1 MTTENRQRSGRYELA
16 VERPVTI
23 IATAMN
29 IILGVALAIALVLKI
44 YMLVLTDYVCE
55 ADGATLGNLIR
66 CTATLDLVA
75 AFFAATATINAATI
89 LIVPSIEYFSR
100 ALGFAA
106 AAAFVSLMGAYV
118 AGDYDWRMTLAST
131 ALFAIV
137 FSAMSWRRL
146 WNSVLPSSAPKV
158 PPSQR
163 PESGNDRAANSS

>member
-1 MTTENRQRSGRYELA
+1 MTTESRQRSGRYELA

-146 WNSVLPSSAPKV
+146 WNSALLSNASKTPASQGQEPGDDRTTRSS
-158 PPSQR
+158 
-163 PESGNDRAANSS
+163 

>member
-1 MTTENRQRSGRYELA
+1 MTTENRQRSERYELA

-55 ADGATLGNLIR
+55 PDGATLGNLIR
-66 CTATLDLVA
+66 CTAMLDLVA
-75 AFFAATATINAATI
+75 AVLAAAAALNAATA

-131 ALFAIV
+131 ALFAII
-137 FSAMSWRRL
+137 FAAMSWRRL
-146 WNSVLPSSAPKV
+146 WNSMLPSDAPKV
-158 PPSQR
+158 PPSQA
-163 PESGNDRAANSS
+163 PESGNDRAADSS

>member
-1 MTTENRQRSGRYELA
+1 MTTESRQRSERYELS
-16 VERPVTI
+16 VERPVII
-23 IATAMN
+23 IATAMS

-44 YMLVLTDYVCE
+44 YMLVLTDYVCD

-75 AFFAATATINAATI
+75 AFLAAAATINAATV
-89 LIVPSIEYFSR
+89 LIVPRIEYFSR
-100 ALGFAA
+100 TLGFGA
-106 AAAFVSLMGAYV
+106 AAAFVALMGAYV
-118 AGDYDWRMTLAST
+118 AGDHDWRLTLAST

-146 WNSVLPSSAPKV
+146 WNLVLPSNESKAPTN
-158 PPSQR
+158 QG

>member
-1 MTTENRQRSGRYELA
+1 MITENRQRSERYELA

-44 YMLVLTDYVCE
+44 YMLILTDYVCE

-66 CTATLDLVA
+66 CTATLELVA
-75 AFFAATATINAATI
+75 TFFAAAATINAATI

-146 WNSVLPSSAPKV
+146 WNSALLSNASKT
-158 PPSQR
+158 PPNQGQE
-163 PESGNDRAANSS
+163 PGDDRATRSS

>member
-1 MTTENRQRSGRYELA
+1 MTTQSHKRSERYQLA

-66 CTATLDLVA
+66 CAATLDLVA
-75 AFFAATATINAATI
+75 GVFAVAATINAATV

-131 ALFAIV
+131 ALFAII
-137 FSAMSWRRL
+137 FAAMSWRRFL
-146 WNSVLPSSAPKV
+146 NSVLPAGASKAARHQELEP
-158 PPSQR
+158 
-163 PESGNDRAANSS
+163 GNDRATSSS

>member
-1 MTTENRQRSGRYELA
+1 MTTESRQRSERYELA

-23 IATAMN
+23 IATAMS
-29 IILGVALAIALVLKI
+29 IVLGVALAIALVLKI

-66 CTATLDLVA
+66 CTAILDLVA
-75 AFFAATATINAATI
+75 AFFAAAATINAATI
-89 LIVPSIEYFSR
+89 LIVPRIEHFSR
-100 ALGFAA
+100 TLGFAA
-106 AAAFVSLMGAYV
+106 AAAFVSLMGSYA

-146 WNSVLPSSAPKV
+146 WNSVFPSGASKAAPG
-158 PPSQR
+158 Q
-163 PESGNDRAANSS
+163 ESESSNDRAANSS

>member
-1 MTTENRQRSGRYELA
+1 MTTESRQRSERYELA

-29 IILGVALAIALVLKI
+29 IILGVALAIALILKI

-75 AFFAATATINAATI
+75 AVLAVAAALNAATV
-89 LIVPSIEYFSR
+89 LTVPSIEYFSR

-137 FSAMSWRRL
+137 FAAMSWRRL
-146 WNSVLPSSAPKV
+146 WNSMLPSGAPKV
-158 PPSQR
+158 PPSQT

>member
-1 MTTENRQRSGRYELA
+1 MTTEIRQRSEKYELA

-23 IATAMN
+23 IATAMS

-55 ADGATLGNLIR
+55 PDGATLGNLIR
-66 CTATLDLVA
+66 CTATLDLA
-75 AFFAATATINAATI
+75 ATFFAAAATINAATI
-89 LIVPSIEYFSR
+89 LIVPRIEYFSR

-106 AAAFVSLMGAYV
+106 ASAFVALMGAYV

-146 WNSVLPSSAPKV
+146 WNSALLSNTSKV
-158 PPSQR
+158 SPSQGS
-163 PESGNDRAANSS
+163 ESGDEHATNSS